1 MKTATTAATT
11 LLASIN
17 RNLAAISSHSFPGP
31 APTICSTSSS
41 VASHFASKDYQSFL
55 FDCDGVVYR
64 VSDKIP
70 GATES
75 IQWLQSQGKR
85 CLFVTNSSGRDR
97 ESMRAKLSTVLGM
110 ELETDQMVPS
120 CFTAAS
126 FIKDNHPNVKKALVI
141 GDAGVV
147 SELEKIGVE
156 CIGGPADH
164 GKTAAWDEADIENY
178 EIDPDVGAVVVGMC
192 TNFTYGMVAKAN
204 LYLLNPDVVFVST
217 NQDPYDVLRNGR
229 PQPAAGVMV
238 RALEAVA
245 ERPAT
250 NVGKPSK
257 YLGEMLK
264 EKLGVDPAKA
274 VFVGDRLDTDIEFG
288 LNNGVDTALVLSGCS
303 TGEVVKDL
311 YAKAS
316 RGEEATLPTVI
327 IPHIGL
333 FNGGLSSDE
342 EERMSKL

>member
-1 MKTATTAATT
+1 MRMSST
-11 LLASIN
+11 LLTSIN
-17 RNLAAISSHSFPGP
+17 RNLATISSHTFAGP
-31 APTICSTSSS
+31 APTILATSQACS
-41 VASHFASKDYQSFL
+41 SHISKYDSYL

-64 VSDKIP
+64 VSEKIP

-75 IQWLQSQGKR
+75 IQYLQSQNKR

-97 ESMRAKLSTVLGM
+97 ESMRAKLSKVLGM

-126 FIKDNHPNVKKALVI
+126 YIQENHPNVKKALVL

-147 SELEKIGVE
+147 SELERVGVE
-156 CIGGPADH
+156 CIGGPDDH
-164 GKTAAWDEADIENY
+164 GKPAEWTESDIENY

-192 TNFTYGMVAKAN
+192 TNFTYAMVAKAN
-204 LYLLNPDVVFVST
+204 LYLLNKDVVFVST

-229 PQPAAGVMV
+229 PQPAAGVMI

-257 YLGEMLK
+257 YLGKMLQ
-264 EKLGVDPAKA
+264 EKLGVDPTKA
-274 VFVGDRLDTDIEFG
+274 LFVGDRLDTDIEFG
-288 LNNGVDTALVLSGCS
+288 INNNIDTALVLSGCS

-311 YAKAS
+311 YAKAAN
-316 RGEEATLPTVI
+316 GEDATLPTVI
-327 IPHIGL
+327 IPHLGL
-333 FNGGLSSDE
+333 FNGDLSSDVE
-342 EERMSKL
+342 EQMSKL